1 MDGRYFNWILLVLM
15 LFSRTNVAQESLC
28 ANKCTCKSN
37 SQRDG
42 GDYLKMVCGEV
53 EKVDHMDELELL
65 NVANNLVQL

>member
-1 MDGRYFNWILLVLM
+1 MDGRYFNGILLVLV
-15 LFSRTNVAQESLC
+15 LLRSNLAQEPLC
-28 ANKCTCKSN
+28 ANKCICKSN